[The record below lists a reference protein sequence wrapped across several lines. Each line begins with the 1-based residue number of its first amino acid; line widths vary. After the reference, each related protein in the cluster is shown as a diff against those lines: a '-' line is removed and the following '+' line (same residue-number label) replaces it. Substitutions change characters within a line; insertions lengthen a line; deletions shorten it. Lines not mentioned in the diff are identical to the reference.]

1 MKQILIIALLFSSQL
16 IMAQEDI
23 TAAFSKSYVNETN
36 KQYQKAINNL
46 KPFDTGAYVVNLR
59 LGWLYYLKGEY
70 NKSKIY
76 YTKAITNSNKS
87 IEARFGLIY
96 PISAMKN
103 WDEVLNVYK
112 DILQID
118 PNNTVALYRLAYIN
132 YTRKNWAASELLLHK
147 LLSLYPFDYDA
158 NLLLGSVLIKNG
170 TITEAKK
177 ILQTAL
183 IYNPQSVAVKKLLK
197 GL

>member
-1 MKQILIIALLFSSQL
+1 MKQILIIALLFASQL
-16 IMAQEDI
+16 IMAQDDI
-23 TAAFSKSYVNETN
+23 TTAFSKSYVNETN
-36 KQYQKAINNL
+36 KEYQKAIDDL
-46 KPFDTGAYVVNLR
+46 KYFDTNTYVVNLR

-76 YTKAITNSNKS
+76 YTKAIANSKKS
-87 IEARFGLIY
+87 IEARLGLVY

-103 WDEVLNVYK
+103 WDEVLHIYI

-118 PNNTVALYRLAYIN
+118 ANNAKVNYQVAYI
-132 YTRKNWAASELLLHK
+132 YFLRKKWDLAENHLKSILN
-147 LLSLYPFDYDA
+147 LYPFDYNS

-170 TITEAKK
+170 EITEAKK

-183 IYNPQSVAVKKLLK
+183 MYNPQSKEAKELLK